1 MSQFK
6 EQDTFGKIAVV
17 GMSAR
22 YPGSKNLERF
32 WKNLAEGVESIDF
45 FSDEELLASGVTQE
59 EIDSPNY
66 VKARGVY
73 EGTFLFDAPFFGYT
87 PREAAI
93 IDPQQRVFLEC
104 CWEALEHAGYN
115 PLTFPGRIGLFGG
128 TGTSEYMIGL
138 VNDEDA
144 MLSAGQMAV
153 LTSNEKDY
161 LATRVGYK
169 LNLRGPCVTVQSACS
184 TSLVGVVLGCQNLL
198 HHQSDMVLVGGVSIS
213 TQERSGYFYIEGG
226 IMSPDGHCRSFDA
239 SSKGTIFS
247 CGSGVVVLKRLE
259 DALADRD
266 TIHAVILGTGM
277 NNDGAAKVGYT
288 APGTD
293 GQVAV
298 CLEALTNAGV
308 HPETVTYIECHGT
321 ATALGDPIEVGALRK
336 AFRAFTQEKQFCAIG
351 SVKTNV
357 GHTDAAAGVCGLTKT
372 ILSLEKKLIPPSLHF
387 KKPNPEIDFDDSPF
401 FVNTELR
408 EWKNG
413 SGPRRAG
420 ISSFGVGG
428 TNAHVIVEEAPEVP
442 ATVSSR
448 PYQLLVWSARTKEAL
463 DALTLRLGDALR
475 IDSEATLADIAH
487 TLQVGRKFLAQRRA
501 LVCKT
506 LPDARQALERA
517 DNPAFITDA
526 APAEPPKV
534 AFLFPGQGSQYVNMG
549 RELYEREPL
558 FRSEVDR
565 CCDLLRASLDLDLR
579 SLLFPEA
586 DHAEQATEQLTQT
599 RFTQPALFVIEYGL
613 AKLLMTYGIQP
624 DGMVGHSIGEYVAAC
639 LAGVF
644 GLEDALALVSE
655 RGRLMQQMAPG
666 SMLGV
671 LLSEPET
678 RALLETAA
686 HLSIA
691 AVNAPSTCVVS
702 GPTPEVDRFEK
713 MLEERGVPCRRLHT
727 SHAFHSEMMEPI
739 LDPFRAAVRRVKLNE
754 PSLPY
759 LSNLTGSWITAQQ
772 ATDPDYWV
780 KHLRNAVRFS
790 DGMSQLL
797 AAPNR
802 LLLEIG
808 PGRVLSS
815 LAAQHPAK
823 TVEQAA
829 LSTLP
834 HPKGDAMPAM
844 EFFWSTLGRL
854 WAKGCLLNWD
864 AMRGEDLPRRVPL
877 PTYPFEHQEYKINLS
892 SAAPGSRPSKARA
905 FLKKTDI
912 ADWFYFPGWKRS
924 TLLHKTPDAPSGSWL
939 LFQDECGLGAQ
950 IGQRLTSDGHDVVLV
965 SPGDSYR
972 RHDAQHYSIRIGVQ
986 EDYVSLLT
994 ELRAAEKEP
1003 RQIVHLWGV
1012 TPAEAEKDELE
1023 VFPEYL
1029 DRCFYSMIFLAQ
1041 GLSSQYST
1049 IPVRIHAVTNNVY
1062 DVTGESIPHP
1072 SKATVTGPCKT
1083 IPKEYLN
1090 IKSRAIDV
1098 QLPQDPGQRD
1108 SLVESLLAEFDS
1120 GAKDGVV
1127 AYRGGHRWIQTFEPT
1142 RVEVA
1147 ENVYPKL
1154 REGGVYLITGGL
1166 GAVGLT
1172 LSEEM
1177 ARAVKPKL
1185 LLLSRSKM
1193 PERDYWEGWLKAHA
1207 QSNRI
1212 SRKIRSLLKIEELGA
1227 EVVLINA
1234 DVLDLDQ
1241 MREVVSSAQARF
1253 GAIHGVIHAAGTAG
1267 AGIIEVKT
1275 REIAD
1280 RVLAPKI
1287 KGTLVLEQVF
1297 KHIDLD
1303 FFALCSSQTALIGY
1317 GGQVDYGS
1325 ANAFM
1330 DAFAYSR
1337 KKPGDDSLISLNW
1350 DRWEE
1355 IGMAVDATEDPEHI
1369 SSVKNPTE
1377 FRPVAHPV
1385 FGGHKP
1391 EDGKQVYIGV
1401 LSPSEHWL
1409 VGEHRLMGAP
1419 TLVGTAFLELARSA
1433 YASQSNAAAVELR
1446 DVTFISPLVLGEDE
1460 RREIRVVLKDLGN
1473 LTEFKVQSLPPELAW
1488 QDHATGKIVPIASG
1502 EGRQHSLAAIAE
1514 RCPENAEA
1522 AESGGTVPIIQE
1534 RVELVEFGPRWDVIS
1549 SVAIGRGE
1557 ALATLQLAEQHA
1569 SDLEHYLLHPAL
1581 FDMATAFSIDL
1592 AANGGSYLPFSYK
1605 SVRIYKAL
1613 PAKFYSH
1620 ASFEKAKDA
1629 AQEIITLN
1637 LKLLDDQGKEIVVV
1651 EGYNMKK
1658 VHDSL
1663 IQAVSEG
1670 RMGSLPVPAESR
1682 PKAKK
1687 LEYILPKEGAEAF
1700 RRALSLTWLPMIVIS
1715 PLEFQALEAEESARD
1730 DKTQADHSD
1739 GATGKSGHPRPNL
1752 STPYEAPRNQLE
1764 QSIGDIW
1771 ARVFGIS
1778 EIGIHDSFLELGGHS
1793 LLAIQIASRMRETFE
1808 IELPVASFYNTPTV
1822 AGLAEAVLQALV
1834 KQADEETLT
1843 EALNEVEKDS
1853 GVAVGSV

>member
-1 MSQFK
+1 MLHFK
-6 EQDTFGKIAVV
+6 EQEQETLGKIAVI

-22 YPGSKNLERF
+22 YPGSKTLEQF

-59 EIDSPNY
+59 EIDHPSY

-93 IDPQQRVFLEC
+93 VDPQQRVFLEC
-104 CWEALEHAGYN
+104 CWEALEHAGYDPFN
-115 PLTFPGRIGLFGG
+115 FPGRIGLFGG

-138 VNDEDA
+138 VNDQDA

-198 HHQSDMVLVGGVSIS
+198 HHQSDMVLAGGVSIS
-213 TQERSGYFYIEGG
+213 MQERSGYFYVEGG

-298 CLEALTNAGV
+298 CLEALTNAGA
-308 HPETVTYIECHGT
+308 HPESISYIECHGT

-336 AFRAFTQEKQFCAIG
+336 AFRAFTQKQRFCAIG

-372 ILSLEKKLIPPSLHF
+372 ILSLEKQLIPASLHF
-387 KKPNPEIDFDDSPF
+387 EKPNPEIDFDDSPF
-401 FVNTELR
+401 FVNTELTK
-408 EWKNG
+408 WKNG
-413 SGPRRAG
+413 NGPRRAG

-428 TNAHVIVEEAPEVP
+428 TNAHVVVEEAPKFQ
-442 ATVSSR
+442 TTISSR

-463 DALTLRLGDALR
+463 NALTLRLRDALE
-475 IDSEATLADIAH
+475 IDSEATLPDIAH
-487 TLQVGRKFLAQRRA
+487 TLQVGRKSLAQRRA
-501 LVCKT
+501 LVCRT
-506 LPDARQALERA
+506 LQDARQALESA
-517 DNPAFITDA
+517 DNPAFITDEA
-526 APAEPPKV
+526 ATEPPKV
-534 AFLFPGQGSQYVNMG
+534 AFLFPGQGSQYVGMG

-558 FRSEVDR
+558 FRSEVDH
-565 CCDLLRASLDLDLR
+565 CCDLLRAALGLDLR
-579 SLLFPEA
+579 SLLFTE
-586 DHAEQATEQLTQT
+586 DDQAEQAAEQLKQT
-599 RFTQPALFVIEYGL
+599 RFTQPALFVIEYAL
-613 AKLLMTYGIQP
+613 AKLLMAYGIQP

-644 GLEDALALVSE
+644 TLEDALALVAE
-655 RGRLMQQMAPG
+655 RGRLMQQAEPG

-678 RALLETAA
+678 RVLLENAA
-686 HLSIA
+686 HLHIA
-691 AVNAPSTCVVS
+691 AVNAPSICVVS
-702 GPTPEVDRFEK
+702 GPTSEINAFEK
-713 MLEERGVPCRRLHT
+713 LLEEKDAPCRRLHT
-727 SHAFHSEMMEPI
+727 SHAFHSEMMDPI
-739 LDPFRAAVRRVKLNE
+739 LDSFRAAVCRVKLHE

-759 LSNLTGSWITAQQ
+759 LSNYTGSWITAQE
-772 ATDPDYWV
+772 ATDPEYWV

-790 DGMSQLL
+790 DGIGHLL
-797 AAPNR
+797 ASPNR
-802 LLLEIG
+802 LLLEVG
-808 PGRVLSS
+808 PGRVLSG

-823 TVEQAA
+823 TLDQSAF
-829 LSTLP
+829 STLP
-834 HPKGDAMPAM
+834 DPKGDTIPAM
-844 EFFWSTLGRL
+844 EYFWSTLGRL
-854 WAKGCLLNWD
+854 WAKGCALNWD
-864 AMRGEDLPRRVPL
+864 TMHSEDRPRRVPL
-877 PTYPFEHQEYKINLS
+877 PTYPFEHQEYKIDLS
-892 SAAPGSRPSKARA
+892 SPVPGSYPTKARD
-905 FLKKTDI
+905 FSKKKDI
-912 ADWFYFPGWKRS
+912 ADWFFFPGWKRS
-924 TLLHKTPDAPSGSWL
+924 TLLRKASEAPTGSWL
-939 LFQDECGLGAQ
+939 LFQDECGLGAR
-950 IGQRLTSDGHDVVLV
+950 IAQRLNRDGHDVVLV
-965 SPGDSYR
+965 SAGDSYL
-972 RHDAQHYSIRIGVQ
+972 RHDAHRYSIRLGVQ

-1003 RQIVHLWGV
+1003 RNIVHLFGV
-1012 TPAEAEKDELE
+1012 TPVESEKDELE

-1041 GLSSQYST
+1041 GLSSQFST
-1049 IPVRIHAVTNNVY
+1049 IPIRIHAVTNNVY
-1062 DVTGESIPHP
+1062 DVTGEAIPHP
-1072 SKATVTGPCKT
+1072 SKATVTGTCKT
-1083 IPKEYLN
+1083 ISKEYLN
-1090 IKSRAIDV
+1090 VKSRAVDV
-1098 QLPQDPGQRD
+1098 QLPQGPDQED
-1108 SLVESLLAEFDS
+1108 SLAESLLAEFHS
-1120 GAKDGVV
+1120 EAQDGVV
-1127 AYRGGHRWIQTFEPT
+1127 AYRGGHRWIQTFERT
-1142 RVEVA
+1142 RVEVP
-1147 ENVYPKL
+1147 ENAHPKM

-1172 LSEEM
+1172 LAEEM
-1177 ARAVKPKL
+1177 ARSVKPKL

-1193 PERDYWEGWLKAHA
+1193 PQREYWESWLKAHA
-1207 QSNRI
+1207 HSNRI
-1212 SRKIRSLLKIEELGA
+1212 SRRIRSLLKIEELGA
-1227 EVVLINA
+1227 EVVLVNA
-1234 DVLDLDQ
+1234 DVSSLDQ
-1241 MREVVSSAQARF
+1241 MREVVGNAQARF

-1280 RVLAPKI
+1280 RVFEPKI

-1297 KHIDLD
+1297 KDIELD

-1325 ANAFM
+1325 ANAFL

-1350 DRWEE
+1350 DRWDE
-1355 IGMAVDATEDPEHI
+1355 IGMAVDADENPNHA
-1369 SSVKNPTE
+1369 SSIENPTE

-1385 FGGHKP
+1385 FGGRKSEH
-1391 EDGKQVYIGV
+1391 GKQVYIGT
-1401 LSPSEHWL
+1401 LSASEHWL

-1419 TLVGTAFLELARSA
+1419 TLVGTAFLELARAA
-1433 YASQSNAAAVELR
+1433 YANQTNAMAVELR

-1460 RREIRVVLKDLGN
+1460 RREVRVVLKDTGD
-1473 LTEFKVQSLPPELAW
+1473 LTEFTVQSLPPELPW
-1488 QDHATGKIVPIASG
+1488 QDHATGKIVPIASTKTR
-1502 EGRQHSLAAIAE
+1502 EHSLAAITE
-1514 RCPENAEA
+1514 RCPESVQAD
-1522 AESGGTVPIIQE
+1522 ESDGTVSPIQE

-1549 SVAIGRGE
+1549 SVATGRGE
-1557 ALATLQLAEQHA
+1557 ALASLRLSEQHA
-1569 SDLEHYLLHPAL
+1569 SDLEHYLLHPAM

-1592 AANGGSYLPFSYK
+1592 AANGGSYLPFSYQ
-1605 SVRIYKAL
+1605 SVRMYKPL

-1620 ASFEKAKDA
+1620 ATFEKAKDA
-1629 AQEIITLN
+1629 AQEIISLN
-1637 LKLLDDQGKEIVVV
+1637 LTLLDEQGHEIVVV

-1663 IQAVSEG
+1663 IQAASEG
-1670 RMGSLPVPAESR
+1670 RTGSMPAQSR
-1682 PKAKK
+1682 PKAKQI
-1687 LEYILPKEGAEAF
+1687 EYILPKEGAEAF
-1700 RRALSLTWLPMIVIS
+1700 RRALSLTWLPMIAIS
-1715 PLEFQALEAEESARD
+1715 PLEFEAMEAEELARD
-1730 DKTQADHSD
+1730 NKGHADQSD
-1739 GATGKSGHPRPNL
+1739 AEAHKSGHPRPNL
-1752 STPYEAPRNQLE
+1752 STPFEAPRNQLE
-1764 QSIGDIW
+1764 QSIADIW

-1778 EIGIHDSFLELGGHS
+1778 EIGIHDGFLELGGHS
-1793 LLAIQIASRMRETFE
+1793 LLAIQIASRMREMLE

-1822 AGLAEAVLQALV
+1822 AGLAEAVLQTLI
-1834 KQADEETLT
+1834 KQADEETLI
-1843 EALNEVEKDS
+1843 EALDELENTS
-1853 GVAVGSV
+1853 ALAV